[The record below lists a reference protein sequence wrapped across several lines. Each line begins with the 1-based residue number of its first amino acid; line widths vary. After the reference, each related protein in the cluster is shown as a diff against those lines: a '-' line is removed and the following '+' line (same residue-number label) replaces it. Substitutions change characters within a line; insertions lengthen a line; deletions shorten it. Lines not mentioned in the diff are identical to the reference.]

1 MIQEKGREVA
11 VHESHLLD
19 MFSNPFRTAQGFI
32 EYCLAWLF
40 TRPWRT
46 VIGFLPVLLLL
57 SALGGL
63 AIYGWSIDDR
73 KLVSRYAQWSDAEL
87 NSATSPANAE
97 APKTPE
103 AAALMKVESVS
114 PFAELL
120 LRRILQL
127 EKSDSRSRYLVA
139 LQIGNRG
146 RRGQAR
152 QIMRQLAPGE
162 SNGFAPAHAWLAI
175 DRLLQGPIADAAS
188 RAALMHD
195 LELAATW
202 SGTGAQLRVLLAEL
216 LEKEGRVGEAI
227 KALQSAAE
235 VDSSSWIPLVAVS
248 LRNGR
253 KQPAQEASAKAK
265 SIFTER
271 INQHKASASDYIN
284 LARLWILES
293 QHDEAIKQVGLGLRQ
308 FPDDRSLRLVLSE
321 CYRVKFLS
329 TYRETPTGIEF
340 NLALLDEALKADPT
354 NPAVSEEVAKLL
366 ARGGNASQTLI
377 KALEEQL
384 AEGKAT
390 TMTHLMLA
398 TRSLKEEDFQAAV
411 PHLEVALRN
420 APNAPIVLNNLALA
434 LVRVSTANAPRSRE
448 LIDRALRIS
457 GPNAEVLDSQ
467 GEIRMIAKD
476 YVGAVES
483 FESAIG
489 LDGNRISSRKR
500 LIEAY
505 DGAGLKDMIPVQ
517 AAKVRELE
525 KSLKP

>member
-1 MIQEKGREVA
+1 MMQVKETGGGVQG
-11 VHESHLLD
+11 SHLLD
-19 MFSNPFRTAQGFI
+19 MFSNPFRTAQGCI

-40 TRPWRT
+40 TRTWR
-46 VIGFLPVLLLL
+46 VVLGFLPVLLLL
-57 SALGGL
+57 STLAAM

-73 KLVSRYAQWSDAEL
+73 KLVSRYAQWSEAEL
-87 NSATSPANAE
+87 NSAVSQSYAATSKAGE
-97 APKTPE
+97 AGS
-103 AAALMKVESVS
+103 LMKMEEVS
-114 PFAELL
+114 PFGELL

-146 RRGQAR
+146 RCGQAR
-152 QIMRQLAPGE
+152 QIMRQLAPSE
-162 SNGFAPAHAWLAI
+162 SDGFAPAHAWLAI
-175 DRLLQGPIADAAS
+175 DRLQQGSIIEVAS
-188 RAALMHD
+188 RATLMHD
-195 LELAATW
+195 LEIAATW
-202 SGTGAQLRVLLAEL
+202 SGTGSQLRVLLADL

-227 KALQSAAE
+227 KALQLATE

-248 LRNGR
+248 QRNGR
-253 KQPAQEASAKAK
+253 KQPAQEASTKAKA
-265 SIFTER
+265 IFTDR
-271 INQHKASASDYIN
+271 IKQHKATALDYIN

-308 FPDDRSLRLVLSE
+308 FPEERGLRWVLSE

-329 TYRETPTGIEF
+329 TYRETPTGIEC
-340 NLALLDEALKADPT
+340 NLAFLDEALKADPT
-354 NPAVSEEVAKLL
+354 NLAVGEEVAKLL
-366 ARGGNASQTLI
+366 VRGGNASQSLI
-377 KALEEQL
+377 KALETQL
-384 AEGKAT
+384 AEGRAT

-398 TRSLKEEDFQAAV
+398 TRSLKADDFQAAI

-434 LVRVSTANAPRSRE
+434 LVRVSSDNASRSRE

-457 GPNAEVLDSQ
+457 GPDAEMFDSQ
-467 GEIRMIAKD
+467 GEIRMFAKD

-489 LDGNRISSRKR
+489 LDGKRILTRKR

-505 DGAGLKDMIPVQ
+505 AKAGLKDMIPVQ
-517 AAKVRELE
+517 AAKVKQLE
-525 KSLKP
+525 QALKP